1 MTISAL
7 FVAAACN
14 DVVFNEI
21 EGEVGYLGVNIG
33 VDDEVATKAIVDPA
47 ENMTFRIEVYKG
59 SELVYET
66 DDHREVTQSDPIELK
81 VGRYKVKAI
90 HGNNSAGFNVPY
102 YVGETEVQI
111 TTDDLKTIDI
121 TCALANVMVTVDFED
136 SIKDNFSSYSVY
148 VEDGSGHGI
157 TFGASNLGAEG
168 YIPATGKLK
177 WTLTLINSEGK
188 NYTYTETYTDVK
200 ARQHFNL
207 QVALSDKIENAG
219 YAAIRLIVDDTLVE
233 QKYDIELDF
242 SESEMPSVTTSEGF
256 ELTNEIAVI
265 VGDTSKKEL
274 TFSAPEGITSFV
286 LTLDSVAKPYEL
298 VDASQETINALSA
311 MGIKTQS
318 LAFGSLSAKVDLTD
332 YIRDLST
339 GSYKLSCRLYDA
351 KGHVASAP
359 MNISVISDV
368 DAIVESVT
376 PWAKFVIA
384 KGKYFA
390 PTAPE
395 GLAFMYRKSSASD
408 WTAVTGSA
416 LQIDAATKTF
426 VAEIG
431 SLDAE
436 TNYEIKAVSAA
447 DPDTDPTSFKTGKAG
462 TLYNMNFEDWYSEG
476 KVYYPYAKG
485 ANPSIWDCAN
495 TATASFGVVQ
505 SSKSYTTP
513 TDHAISGKAAL
524 LESAYVVIKFA
535 AGNLYTGKFLERV
548 GTKGAKLN
556 WGVPFDSRPVAL
568 KGYYDY
574 TSGTI
579 DRAQSPYSTGGQDKC
594 SIQVILTDWDEPA
607 LIDTPENLFVDVSM
621 NNKNIIAFG
630 KIESDESTDGYKEFT
645 LPLEYRDLTR
655 TPKYIVIACCS
666 SYLGD
671 YFTGSTSSKLYVDE
685 FTFEYDVTKLTA
697 EEKAKVNYR

>member
-1 MTISAL
+1 M
-7 FVAAACN
+7 FVSAACN
-14 DVVFNEI
+14 DVVFDELL
-21 EGEVGYLGVNIG
+21 GETGYLGVNIG

-59 SELVYET
+59 LELVYET
-66 DDHREVTQSDPIELK
+66 DDHRELTQSDPLELK
-81 VGRYKVKAI
+81 VGKYKVKAI
-90 HGNNSAGFNVPY
+90 HGDNSAGFSAPY

-111 TTDDLKTIDI
+111 TTDDLTTIDI
-121 TCALANVMVTVDFED
+121 TCALANVLVTVDFED
-136 SIKDNFSSYSVY
+136 SIKDNFNSYSVY

-157 TFGASNLGAEG
+157 TFAASNLGAEG
-168 YIPATGKLK
+168 YIPATGTLK

-188 NYTYTETYTDVK
+188 NYTYTETYSDVK
-200 ARQHFNL
+200 ARQHYNL

-242 SESEMPSVTTSEGF
+242 SESEMPSVATSEGF

-265 VGDTSKKEL
+265 VGDASKKEL
-274 TFSAPEGITSFV
+274 AFSAPEGITSFV

-318 LAFGSLSAKVDLTD
+318 LAFGSVSAKVDLTD
-332 YIRDLST
+332 YIKDLAT

-395 GLAFMYRKSSASD
+395 GLAFMYRKSSGSD
-408 WTAVTGSA
+408 WASVTGSA
-416 LQIDAATKTF
+416 LEIDAATKTF

-431 SLDAE
+431 GLDAS
-436 TNYEIKAVSAA
+436 TDYEIKAVSAA
-447 DPDTDPTSFKTGKAG
+447 DMDTDPISFKTESAG
-462 TLYNMNFEDWYSEG
+462 TLYNMNFEDWYQDG
-476 KVYYPYAKG
+476 KIYYPYAKSVS
-485 ANPSIWDCAN
+485 NKVWDCAN
-495 TATASFGVVQ
+495 PATASFTE
-505 SSKSYTTP
+505 SYTTP
-513 TDHAISGKAAL
+513 DSHVPANTSSTKSVRM
-524 LESAYVVIKFA
+524 ESEYVVVKFA
-535 AGNLYTGKFLERV
+535 AGNLFTGTFV
-548 GTKGAKLN
+548 DFSTKGAELD
-556 WGVPFDSRPVAL
+556 WGEPFTSRPVAL
-568 KGYYDY
+568 RGYYDY
-574 TSGTI
+574 TSGGI
-579 DRAQSPYSTGGQDKC
+579 DKVKDPYKGMKGQPDKC
-594 SIQVILTDWDEPA
+594 QIQVFLTDWDGPFR
-607 LIDTPENLFVDVSM
+607 IDTPNNVFVDVST
-621 NNKNIIAFG
+621 NNKSIIAFG
-630 KIESDESTDGYKEFT
+630 KIESEVTTNGYKEFT
-645 LPLEYRDLTR
+645 IPLEYRDLTR
-655 TPKYIVIACCS
+655 TPKRVVISCCS

-671 YFTGSTSSKLYVDE
+671 YFTGSTSSVLYVDE
-685 FTFEYDVTKLTA
+685 FTFEYDVTTLTP